1 MRTRPRSGCG
11 IGLPGGYP
19 RCSRLVLTEIN
30 NTVVMVDVPTLAA
43 RAGLDSDVACDEALV
58 TQGWRQTAGQ
68 PNRPLSV
75 QGD

>member
-1 MRTRPRSGCG
+1 
-11 IGLPGGYP
+11 
-19 RCSRLVLTEIN
+19 VLTEIN

-58 TQGWRQTAGQ
+58 TPGWRQTAGQ

>member
-1 MRTRPRSGCG
+1 
-11 IGLPGGYP
+11 
-19 RCSRLVLTEIN
+19 VLTEIN

-43 RAGLDSDVACDEALV
+43 RAGLDSDVACDVACDEALV